1 MYITQN
7 FLDGTL
13 GSVWCNSNNIAI
25 SLDPANRHF
34 QQVLDAIIEQGAEC
48 FEGDV
53 PQELQAAADAK
64 QFAQQLTSYTTAT
77 ARLAQYIVAD
87 GRAEVTEM
95 QDGPNQLTDS
105 DGLLQFDSDGSPIY
119 EQIEVITVTAID
131 PVAATVDQTNYN
143 SDDVPFTV
151 QVENPLITKDNEE
164 RATAQATID
173 ATPQSVIDEYN
184 S

>member
-53 PQELQAAADAK
+53 PQELLDAAEAK
-64 QFAQQLTSYTTAT
+64 
-77 ARLAQYIVAD
+77 RLSNV
-87 GRAEVTEM
+87 
-95 QDGPNQLTDS
+95 
-105 DGLLQFDSDGSPIY
+105 
-119 EQIEVITVTAID
+119 
-131 PVAATVDQTNYN
+131 
-143 SDDVPFTV
+143 
-151 QVENPLITKDNEE
+151 
-164 RATAQATID
+164 
-173 ATPQSVIDEYN
+173 
-184 S
+184 